1 MTIDT
6 SNWPLN
12 TIEIE
17 TRTPGH
23 FRAVTICD
31 PHFSAHNPPVYKQDY
46 WPIVLDTM
54 LKIFKFAHEK
64 ECDAILW
71 AGDIFHLKTAI
82 RNPLWFLTEV
92 IGLFRDASE
101 KGILHLGIAGN
112 HDVKYGSLAEG
123 LEGQPLHVLATAGC
137 YNLLDK
143 NEYLFEIRNEDVLD
157 TKKTTKVRV
166 AGASFLHGSAKP
178 LLAKK
183 KQGADYLVTLG
194 HFWFGSQSGEF
205 FGEVIYG
212 PDYLDAGETDV
223 YVIGHHHEDQGIQE
237 VGKKVYF
244 AHGSPSRTGAHK
256 HDLERRPAAGFLDI
270 SAAGIEH
277 SILRPKMP
285 EIADVMDLETRKVVM
300 AEKEKIEEF
309 VKLFSESG
317 MDAGDPRKILDSID
331 PNMDA
336 QLKSRVLDYLDAAEA
351 EA

>member
-6 SNWPLN
+6 SDWPER
-12 TIEIE
+12 TIELK

-46 WPIVLDTM
+46 WPIVLQTM
-54 LKIFKFAHEK
+54 LKIFKFAHENK
-64 ECDAILW
+64 CDAILW

-92 IGLFRDASE
+92 ISLFRHASE
-101 KGILHLGIAGN
+101 QDIIHLGIAGN

-123 LEGQPLHVLATAGC
+123 LEGQPLHVLSTAGY
-137 YNLLDK
+137 YNLLDRT
-143 NEYLFEIRNEDVLD
+143 EYLFD
-157 TKKTTKVRV
+157 TGSKTIRV

-183 KQGADYLVTLG
+183 RQGADYLVTLG

-212 PDYLDAGETDV
+212 PDYLDAGETDI

-244 AHGSPSRTGAHK
+244 AHGSPTRTGAHK
-256 HDLERRPAAGFLDI
+256 HDLERRPAAGFMDI
-270 SAAGIEH
+270 SDSGIEH
-277 SILRPKMP
+277 SIIRPKMP
-285 EIADVMDLETRKVVM
+285 KIDDIMDLETRKVVM

-317 MDAGDPRKILDSID
+317 MDASDPRKILDTID

-336 QLKSRVLDYLDAAEA
+336 QLKSRVLEYLDAAEA